1 MKWGLLLRGV
11 IVDKFQQFSIWFK
24 DFFNVAIGSVLVLL
38 VRNIIKKLRERKALN
53 KLVVQETNERFKVLE
68 NAMIS
73 LQHDR
78 LYQLTEM
85 YIMRGYVT
93 LDELDNLEYIF
104 KSYRELGGNGSGERR
119 YQLVQKLPIINEKE
133 VESDD

>member
-1 MKWGLLLRGV
+1 MLRGF

-119 YQLVQKLPIINEKE
+119 YQLVQKLPIMNEKE

>member
-1 MKWGLLLRGV
+1 M
-11 IVDKFQQFSIWFK
+11 DKFQQFSIWFK

-53 KLVVQETNERFKVLE
+53 KLIVQETNERFKVLE

-133 VESDD
+133 VEIDD

>member
-1 MKWGLLLRGV
+1 M
-11 IVDKFQQFSIWFK
+11 DKFQQFSIWFK

-53 KLVVQETNERFKVLE
+53 KVVVQETNERFNVLE

>member
-1 MKWGLLLRGV
+1 MLRGF

-53 KLVVQETNERFKVLE
+53 KVVVQETNERFNVLE

-133 VESDD
+133 VENDD

>member
-1 MKWGLLLRGV
+1 M
-11 IVDKFQQFSIWFK
+11 DKFQHFSIWFK

-53 KLVVQETNERFKVLE
+53 KVVVQETNERFKVLE

-133 VESDD
+133 VENDD

>member
-1 MKWGLLLRGV
+1 MLRGF

>member
-1 MKWGLLLRGV
+1 M
-11 IVDKFQQFSIWFK
+11 DKFQQFSIWFK

-119 YQLVQKLPIINEKE
+119 YKLVQKLPIINEKE
-133 VESDD
+133 VENDD